1 MLDRARDTES
11 VLDCATIAD
20 METENDTETD
30 ASAPRVLVTVNQ
42 VVAWNIAWFRREA
55 GMTQQELA
63 DRLGWPQNKVSEA
76 ERSVNG
82 KRTREF
88 DADTLIGL
96 AIAFGVPVNALLL
109 PPLDDLRD
117 STYKVRPPGLGQDI
131 GMAQLLGAALY
142 GDPDDHSGIMEAYRD
157 RILGAVGKYH
167 GDDWREI
174 VAGWLMTTEG
184 MGILKECLLRMR
196 GDRDRLAA
204 AVDVQDGWIN
214 AMEKVIGE
222 GGGE

>member
-1 MLDRARDTES
+1 
-11 VLDCATIAD
+11 

-30 ASAPRVLVTVNQ
+30 ASAPRVLITVNQ
-42 VVAWNIAWFRREA
+42 VVAWNIGWFRRQA
-55 GMTQQELA
+55 GITQQELA

-88 DADTLIGL
+88 DADTLTGL
-96 AIAFGVPVNALLL
+96 AVAFGVPLNALFL

-142 GDPDDHSGIMEAYRD
+142 GDPDDHSGSMEAYRL

-167 GDDWREI
+167 GDEWRQI
-174 VAGWLMTTEG
+174 VAGWLINAEG
-184 MGILKECLLRMR
+184 LDVMRECVVRIR
-196 GDRDRLAA
+196 GDRDRLLASA
-204 AVDVQDGWIN
+204 SVQDAWVDAI
-214 AMEKVIGE
+214 EKAIGE
-222 GGGE
+222 EEGGQ

>member
-1 MLDRARDTES
+1 MES
-11 VLDCATIAD
+11 
-20 METENDTETD
+20 ENDAEAD
-30 ASAPRVLVTVNQ
+30 SSAPRVLITVNQ

-88 DADTLIGL
+88 DADTLAGL
-96 AIAFGVPVNALLL
+96 AIAFGVPINALLL

-131 GMAQLLGAALY
+131 DMAQLLGAALY
-142 GDPDDHSGIMEAYRD
+142 GDPDDRSGSMEAYRL
-157 RILGAVGKYH
+157 RILSAVGKYH
-167 GDDWREI
+167 GDKWREI
-174 VAGWLMTTEG
+174 VAGWLINAEG
-184 MGILKECLLRMR
+184 LDAMRECILRVR
-196 GDRDRLAA
+196 GDRDRLLASA
-204 AVDVQDGWIN
+204 SVQDAWADAI
-214 AMEKVIGE
+214 EKAIGE
-222 GGGE
+222 EEAAQ